1 MKLITKAI
9 AKQLSKYPM
18 YSQDSKGEDAI
29 AVCKFFNPC
38 GSQTWYILEAEQ
50 IGNDYRFFTLFES
63 NYGREYGY
71 VMLSELEAIRLPFG
85 LRIERDIYFTP
96 CTIREIN

>member
-18 YSQDSKGEDAI
+18 YSQDSKGEEAI

-38 GSQTWYILEAEQ
+38 GDQTWFVLEAEQ
-50 IGNDYRFFTLFES
+50 IGDDYRLFVLFTNS
-63 NYGREYGY
+63 YDREYGY

-96 CTIREIN
+96 CTVRELN